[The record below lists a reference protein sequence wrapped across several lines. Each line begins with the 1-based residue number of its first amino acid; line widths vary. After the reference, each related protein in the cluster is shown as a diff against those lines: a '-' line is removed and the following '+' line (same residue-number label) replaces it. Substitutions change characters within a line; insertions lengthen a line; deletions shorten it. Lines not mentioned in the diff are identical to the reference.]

1 MYVRQPP
8 EVNVAAV
15 TRHRNPRGQGD
26 QLRGDLIHAAL
37 TLLSAAGD
45 PEDVSIRAVAKAAG
59 VSPTAAYRHF
69 HDRDDLVEAAC
80 AECFELF
87 TVVLVDSVAGID
99 DPFEALQRAG
109 RAYVAFARED
119 EGLYRV
125 LFSNPLHLDKGSG
138 DADSAGHNAFD
149 TLVDMVQAC
158 IDAGAPVRGPGGSAE
173 PDATYLAVQVWTWL
187 HGMVDLSITHP
198 TMPWP
203 DPDVF
208 LADIQSSL
216 GLVAPASG

>member
-1 MYVRQPP
+1 MYVRQLP

-15 TRHRNPRGQGD
+15 TRPRNPRGQGE

-87 TVVLVDSVAGID
+87 TVVLVDAVAGVD
-99 DPFEALQRAG
+99 DPFEAIRRAG
-109 RAYVAFARED
+109 RAYVEFARSD

-125 LFSNPLHLDKGSG
+125 LFSNPLHLDKDLDHG
-138 DADSAGHNAFD
+138 DSAGDNAFD
-149 TLVDMVQAC
+149 TLVGMVQAC
-158 IDAGAPVRGPGGSAE
+158 IDAGAPVRPPSGSDE
-173 PDATYLAVQVWTWL
+173 VDATYLAVQVWTWL
-187 HGMVDLSITHP
+187 HGLVDLSITHP
-198 TMPWP
+198 NMPWP
-203 DPDVF
+203 DADVF
-208 LADIQSSL
+208 LDDIQRAL
-216 GLVAPASG
+216 GLVPPG